1 MATLYKRPGGDS
13 WIAKFK
19 TADGIR
25 TSRDTG
31 CSSKREALHIAA
43 GFETEERDASKKASA
58 LPRAFSRIIE
68 TAAKEAAAGE
78 LTLMRAEELVHRLHK
93 LANPNFDES
102 TLKEFWEKWIA
113 EQKPHIGSST
123 ARGYEQDLQL
133 FESTLGP
140 SAMKAPVKSLT
151 SDQIDAAI
159 IKAKKKGD
167 RRAST
172 INKALSSLRRVMEHA
187 VAKGVATHNPAKQS
201 RSLRQEDSTERAPF
215 SPQEIRAMMDHPE
228 TGEEWRGAILIA
240 AHTGLRLGDLL
251 NLSRKHVD
259 GSRLVI
265 MPSKT
270 SRQKKVIT
278 IPLTPPCVAWF
289 GEKKGDFFPKLKAQ
303 ATATTSMQFTAIMK
317 RAGVPRE
324 IEQPGGLKASRSFHA
339 LRHTFA
345 SWLAEADIQA
355 DVRQKLTGHSSSKIH
370 ARYSHHDEALNRAI
384 AVLPDL
390 APPSPRH

>member
-1 MATLYKRPGGDS
+1 MATLYKKPNS
-13 WIAKFK
+13 SFYYAQYFN
-19 TADGIR
+19 ADGKR
-25 TSRDTG
+25 VSKSTG
-31 CSSKREALHIAA
+31 TTLKREAERIAA
-43 GFETEERDASKKASA
+43 GFEADEREQRKKAA
-58 LPRAFSRIIE
+58 HLPKAFAVILKTVTR
-68 TAAKEAAAGE
+68 EAATGN
-78 LTLMRAEELVHRLHK
+78 LTLARAEEFVHRLHK
-93 LANPNFDES
+93 LANPDFDES
-102 TLKEFWEKWIA
+102 SLKDFWQKWIA
-113 EQKPHIGSST
+113 EQKRHVGSST
-123 ARGYEQDLQL
+123 AKGYEQDLQL
-133 FESTLGP
+133 FETALGA
-140 SAMKAPVKSLT
+140 SVMKAPVNSLT

-159 IKAKKKGD
+159 DRAKKKGD

-215 SPQEIRAMMDHPE
+215 TPIEIRTMLDHPE
-228 TGEEWRGAILIA
+228 TSEEWRGAILIA

-251 NLSRKHVD
+251 SLSRKHVD

-278 IPLTPPCVAWF
+278 VPLTPPCVAWINDKE
-289 GEKKGDFFPKLKAQ
+289 GNFFPKLKAQ
-303 ATATTSMQFTAIMK
+303 ATATTSMQFSAIMK

-345 SWLAEADIQA
+345 SWLAEADIHA

-370 ARYSHHDEALNRAI
+370 ARYSHHDEALDRA
-384 AVLPDL
+384 VGKLP
-390 APPSPRH
+390 SF